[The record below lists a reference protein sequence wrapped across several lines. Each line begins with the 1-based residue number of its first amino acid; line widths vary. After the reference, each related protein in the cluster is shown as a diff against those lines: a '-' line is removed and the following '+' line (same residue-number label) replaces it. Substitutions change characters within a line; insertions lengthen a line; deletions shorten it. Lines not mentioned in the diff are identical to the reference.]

1 MMDSEFWN
9 TALVHLTWL
18 CPIK

>member
-9 TALVHLTWL
+9 TAMVHLTWL